1 MTAGDEEGNLTVC
14 ERALSV
20 SDRKLSSMLELG
32 RIIGLDLDIDDM
44 LITIAQKAREVM
56 EADRFNLFLY
66 DPITEELR
74 TRILLE
80 IEGKECRIPVGM
92 GIAGYAFRTRQ
103 TVIVDDVR
111 KDPRFFSYI
120 DEVSGYTTRSMLCMP
135 FFSRSGDPLGVMQLI
150 NKIQGNFTADDETL
164 LTMFTNHAS
173 VFIEIAQLQK
183 ARLESLE
190 QSRKD
195 LERLNT
201 AKGKALDH
209 LSHELKTPL
218 AVIQG
223 YLRIIRRK
231 IEKLTG
237 DISFA
242 DHFETVQRY
251 MERLFEI
258 QKECERIIQ
267 AYRETEQGSL
277 ADELEGLWKKLEAL
291 HMEIPLGLKDLWH
304 SLERYVA
311 AYVPPGSGSE
321 SIIIVYPAVEKAVA
335 DTRGNAPHRDIEFAL
350 TGDETAAILMDA
362 VVLKDILMGLLKNAV
377 ENTPDGG
384 QVEVNIRHD
393 RESVF
398 INVTDHGT
406 GITET
411 NQPHI
416 FEGFF
421 HTQNTDL
428 YGSRNVYDFGAGGKG
443 LDLFQMKAYARRF
456 GFDISMTSV
465 RCIHIPTDSDICP
478 GKISLCPHISRPED
492 CAGSGTTT
500 FYLTFPISKEYLK
513 IEGNPIPGARIE
525 GLKK

>member
-1 MTAGDEEGNLTVC
+1 MKTGNEQSDLTVC

-66 DPITEELR
+66 DPATDELR

-80 IEGKECRIPVGM
+80 IEGKECRIPVTM
-92 GIAGYAFRTRQ
+92 GIAGYAFRTGR

-120 DEVSGYTTRSMLCMP
+120 DDVSGYTTRSMLCMP
-135 FFSRSGDPLGVMQLI
+135 FFSRSGGPLGVMQLI
-150 NKIQGNFTADDETL
+150 NKVEGNFTADDEAL

-190 QSRKD
+190 HSRKE

-218 AVIQG
+218 ALIQG

-237 DISFA
+237 DTSLSGY
-242 DHFETVQRY
+242 FEALQRY
-251 MERLFEI
+251 MDRLFEI

-267 AYRETEQGSL
+267 AYRETGQENL
-277 ADELEGLWKKLEAL
+277 VDELEGLWKKLEAL
-291 HMEIPLGLKDLWH
+291 QAEIPLDLKDLWQ
-304 SLERYVA
+304 SLKQYVA
-311 AYVPPGSGSE
+311 AYKPPGSGSE
-321 SIIIVYPAVEKAVA
+321 SIIILHPVIEKAIA
-335 DTRGNAPHRDIEFAL
+335 DTRGKAPHRDIHFTL
-350 TGDETAAILMDA
+350 SGDQAAVILMDA
-362 VVLKDILMGLLKNAV
+362 VVFRDILMGLLKNAV

-384 QVEVNIRHD
+384 RIEVDIRNSPD
-393 RESVF
+393 KVF
-398 INVTDHGT
+398 IAVTDHGT
-406 GITET
+406 GITEI

-421 HTQNTDL
+421 HTQDTDL

-456 GFDISMTSV
+456 GFDISMTSS

-478 GKISLCPHISRPED
+478 GKTSLCPHISRPED
-492 CAGSGTTT
+492 CARTGTTT
-500 FYLTFPISKEYLK
+500 FCLTFPVPREYLK
-513 IEGNPIPGARIE
+513 IETRPGA
-525 GLKK
+525 GA